1 MALAKTV
8 NSIVAYKTGL
18 EGEKIAVEFY
28 RTIGYEL
35 LKSRLKTKAGEIDL
49 VFINHDLEHLIFT
62 EVKATKLDNMDY
74 ENIISKKQWARI
86 FAAAELFIYNDTD
99 CYQKHSYS
107 FDAIYIK
114 QGKMAHRT
122 ENIFLEDVL

>member
-1 MALAKTV
+1 MPLVKTV

-114 QGKMAHRT
+114 QGKMAHRS
-122 ENIFLEDVL
+122 ENIILEDVL